1 MAGFSDVKLT
11 WIKRRWPRFDSLVL
25 NSSSEGLHMNYKDY
39 YKVLGVA
46 RTAGADEIKKAFR
59 KGARKYHPDIN
70 TSVDAE
76 AKFKDVNEAYEVL
89 KDPEKRA
96 AYDQLGAEPP
106 RGERYQAPP
115 GWDAD
120 YAFSESGT
128 AGGDQ
133 DFSDFFETLF
143 RQQARPSTGMPRDNH
158 AKVQIDIEDA
168 YRGANRTLTLRTPT
182 VGPDG
187 RVTMENQKIS
197 VTIPKGVAEGQ
208 HLRVSG
214 KGEATGDLFLEIAF
228 APHPIYRPDGRD
240 LYADLPITPWEAAL
254 GGHAVMPTPAGRVD
268 IRIPK
273 NARSGQKLRL
283 KGKGLPGAPAGDVY
297 ATLKIVN
304 PPVSTPQERALFEN
318 LAKEISFDP
327 RAHFKG
333 SEHEK
338 NNAT

>member
-1 MAGFSDVKLT
+1 
-11 WIKRRWPRFDSLVL
+11 
-25 NSSSEGLHMNYKDY
+25 
-39 YKVLGVA
+39 
-46 RTAGADEIKKAFR
+46 
-59 KGARKYHPDIN
+59 
-70 TSVDAE
+70 
-76 AKFKDVNEAYEVL
+76 
-89 KDPEKRA
+89 
-96 AYDQLGAEPP
+96 
-106 RGERYQAPP
+106 
-115 GWDAD
+115 
-120 YAFSESGT
+120 
-128 AGGDQ
+128 
-133 DFSDFFETLF
+133 
-143 RQQARPSTGMPRDNH
+143 
-158 AKVQIDIEDA
+158 
-168 YRGANRTLTLRTPT
+168 
-182 VGPDG
+182 
-187 RVTMENQKIS
+187 MENQKIS

-214 KGEATGDLFLEIAF
+214 KGEATGDLFLEVAF

-254 GGHAVMPTPAGRVD
+254 GGHAVMPTPDGRVD

-283 KGKGLPGAPAGDVY
+283 KGKGLPGAPAGDIY

>member
-1 MAGFSDVKLT
+1 
-11 WIKRRWPRFDSLVL
+11 
-25 NSSSEGLHMNYKDY
+25 MNYKDY

-96 AYDQLGAEPP
+96 AYDQLGVEPP

-254 GGHAVMPTPAGRVD
+254 GGHAVMPTPDGRVD